1 MDWKEHKKK
10 LMRHADFRQKFVEL
24 EPEYKLIAEK
34 VRKLPEKEQTQEKP
48 ADSSSGEQENTDP
61 PSLQL
66 PLC

>member
-34 VRKLPEKEQTQEKP
+34 IRKRSEKEQTEEKP
-48 ADSSSGEQENTDP
+48 AESSRGEQENGDP